1 MIDLTLW
8 PLAIKHGSGKS
19 LINRRFHKSTTINYP
34 KKTDHFPAMFDDRKG
49 VLRSLVTVTPGVFIQ
64 FQRLTKTQ
72 EAAALGEDIGELDTG
87 LIDDPGLVWGMEPV
101 ERC

>member
-1 MIDLTLW
+1 M
-8 PLAIKHGSGKS
+8 
-19 LINRRFHKSTTINYP
+19 FHRTITINYLYM
-34 KKTDHFPAMFDDRKG
+34 DHFPAMFDDLRG
-49 VLRSLVTVTPGVFIQ
+49 VVRSLVNPGVFHPVSSHDP
-64 FQRLTKTQ
+64 TQ